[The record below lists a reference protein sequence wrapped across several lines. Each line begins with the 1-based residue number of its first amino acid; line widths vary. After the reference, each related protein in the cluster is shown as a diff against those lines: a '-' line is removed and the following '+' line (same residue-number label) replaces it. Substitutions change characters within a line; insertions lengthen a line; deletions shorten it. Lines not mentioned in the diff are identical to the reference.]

1 MTNYDNAGKKL
12 LKLDEK
18 KKRIGELNSNGN
30 KGEGW
35 IGVSVLF
42 FLMLFFLAD
51 DKTNPNR
58 ISVLN

>member
-1 MTNYDNAGKKL
+1 MTNYDNASKKL

-18 KKRIGELNSNGN
+18 KKRIGGLNSNGN

-35 IGVSVLF
+35 IGVFVLF
-42 FLMLFFLAD
+42 FLVLFFLAD

>member
-18 KKRIGELNSNGN
+18 KRIGELNSNGN
-30 KGEGW
+30 KEGW
-35 IGVSVLF
+35 IDVSVLF